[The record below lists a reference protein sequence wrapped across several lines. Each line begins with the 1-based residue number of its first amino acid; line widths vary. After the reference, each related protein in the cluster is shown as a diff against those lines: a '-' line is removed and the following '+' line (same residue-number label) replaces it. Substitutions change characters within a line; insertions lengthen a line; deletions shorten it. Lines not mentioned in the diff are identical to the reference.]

1 MKKIAIL
8 TCRQACDVCTGAAC
22 FNAWNL
28 KKGGFAP
35 YARENA
41 MLAAFF
47 HCNGCGTPPETDT
60 GMLEKLD
67 RLQSM
72 GVSAV
77 HTGVCTVPHGKTE
90 QCPTIQK
97 ISEMLKTRGIPVI
110 HGTH

>member
-8 TCRQACDVCTGAAC
+8 TCRKACDVCTGAAC
-22 FNAWNL
+22 FGAWNA
-28 KKGGFAP
+28 KKAGFAP
-35 YARENA
+35 YAGEDA
-41 MLAAFF
+41 SLVAFF
-47 HCNGCGTPPETDT
+47 HCNGCSAPPETDP

-77 HTGVCTVPHGKTE
+77 HTGVCTIPHGSTE
-90 QCPTIQK
+90 QCPSIQK
-97 ISEMLKTRGIPVI
+97 IAEMLRQRSIPVI